1 MEELIW
7 KPIKV
12 IDRSGICVG
21 RCIASSMSLLGFIL
35 LTMAI
40 EYPILLWISWPLI
53 SSGGLASHM
62 TNMPMARS
70 IPLLTS
76 AFQALTSGFM
86 TGGAG
91 VPLIWRR
98 MHGTLDYEHIFII
111 WLALGSIV
119 AFSKVILFS
128 PKRLQKDI
136 TGNGFDGADLSSSG
150 QMMEEPIGY
159 FSRWS

>member
-1 MEELIW
+1 MS
-7 KPIKV
+7 IKHSV
-12 IDRSGICVG
+12 
-21 RCIASSMSLLGFIL
+21 
-35 LTMAI
+35 
-40 EYPILLWISWPLI
+40 LLWISWPLI

-98 MHGTLDYEHIFII
+98 MHGTLDYENIFII

-128 PKRLQKDI
+128 PKRLQKNI
-136 TGNGFDGADLSSSG
+136 TGNGFDGTDLSSSG
-150 QMMEEPIGY
+150 QMKNESVIFLCGAKSDP
-159 FSRWS
+159 

>member
-1 MEELIW
+1 
-7 KPIKV
+7 
-12 IDRSGICVG
+12 
-21 RCIASSMSLLGFIL
+21 MSLLGFIC
-35 LTMAI
+35 LTMSI
-40 EYPILLWISWPLI
+40 KHPVLLWISWPLI

-91 VPLIWRR
+91 VPLIWKR
-98 MHGTLDYEHIFII
+98 MHATLNYESIFII

-128 PKRLQKDI
+128 PKRLQKKI

-150 QMMEEPIGY
+150 QMKNQSVIFLCGAKSDP
-159 FSRWS
+159 